1 MIESLGVP
9 TVVLGLVR
17 PHMETTR
24 PPRGLFVPFPLGR
37 PLGEPEDA
45 AFQTRVLRHALG
57 LLERNDGPVILED
70 FGEDAPSQT
79 ALAGWAPPF
88 VLPMPGEVSA
98 ASLRTEMELVI
109 PWWMRAQA
117 RFGRTTVGASGIAP
131 QAWPAFFAAF
141 LAGEVPASPVAGLT
155 PALALR
161 FACDDVKALYSEAA
175 QAEGPMP
182 GIRQVD
188 GWFWTATLA
197 GRLLIALRTA
207 GMASSD
213 NAVRTVAG
221 RFFVPAPF
229 LPPAAGH

>member
-1 MIESLGVP
+1 MIESLGVA

-17 PHMETTR
+17 PHMEATR

-37 PLGEPEDA
+37 PLGEPGDA

-57 LLERNDGPVILED
+57 LFERTDGPVILED

-79 ALAGWAPPF
+79 AVAGWAPPF
-88 VLPMPGEVSA
+88 VLPVPVPGQVSA
-98 ASLRTEMELVI
+98 ASLRAEMALVM

-117 RFGRTTVGASGIAP
+117 RFGRTTVGVSGIAP
-131 QAWPAFFAAF
+131 AAWPDLFAAF
-141 LAGEVPASPVAGLT
+141 LAGEVPASPVPGLT

-161 FACDDVKALYSEAA
+161 FACDDLKALYSEAA
-175 QAEGPMP
+175 QSDGPMP
-182 GIRQVD
+182 GIWQVE

-197 GRLLIALRTA
+197 GRLLVALRTA

-229 LPPAAGH
+229 LPPAT